1 MTINFTLDEKS
12 IDAAIRQIEKYRDDL
27 TPKTHRIVDDAAR
40 VAENNA
46 RQILQEHIW
55 SGETIALLQ
64 TVKGKQ
70 DTYKASNTV
79 TVGGA
84 AIWLE
89 FGTGVVA
96 NNCSP
101 GTFVHPM
108 AQELGM
114 VGIGMYGNGYGSN
127 PNGWFFYED
136 AEWAGGTFNV
146 YGRTMHTF
154 GIPATMFMYN
164 SAKVARR
171 YLPSIARGVFR

>member
-1 MTINFTLDEKS
+1 MTINFTLDEQS
-12 IDAAIRQIEKYRDDL
+12 IDNAIRLVEQYRDDL
-27 TPKTHRIVDDAAR
+27 TPKTRKIVDDAAR

-46 RQILQEHIW
+46 RQELQQHIW
-55 SGETIALLQ
+55 SGETLQSLQ
-64 TVKGKQ
+64 TVKNKDSQ
-70 DTYKASNTV
+70 YTAASTV

-96 NNCSP
+96 NNCPP
-101 GTFVHPM
+101 GTFVHPK

-114 VGIGMYGNGYGSN
+114 VGIGMYGAGHGSD
-127 PNGWFFYED
+127 PRGWYFDEGVWD
-136 AEWAGGTFNV
+136 NGTFTSWQT
-146 YGRTMHTF
+146 YHTF

-164 SAKVARR
+164 SAKMARR